1 MMFDDKRAAE
11 LRKKVDGALDLNP
24 IDGLS
29 VAELRALRREI
40 EQRLPKDD
48 IGELDLEQELVGQYR
63 EVKALMSVVIDDM
76 DTPANQKAQVANS
89 VVSTLAQLVKM
100 QEDLR
105 REETFKL
112 MESCLV
118 EALKALPDETRE
130 AFYVEY
136 DRLAKKAGLIE

>member
-1 MMFDDKRAAE
+1 MFDDKRAAE

-118 EALKALPDETRE
+118 EALKALPDDTRE

-136 DRLAKKAGLIE
+136 DRLAKKAGLID

>member
-1 MMFDDKRAAE
+1 MFDEKRAAE

-40 EQRLPKDD
+40 EQRLPKDE

-63 EVKALMSVVIDDM
+63 EVKALMTLVIDDM

>member
-1 MMFDDKRAAE
+1 MFDDKRAAE

-24 IDGLS
+24 VDGLS

>member
-1 MMFDDKRAAE
+1 MFDDKRAAE